1 MSLHYGKV
9 CRVLR
14 WPRNSVVVSRTHR
27 PAGTTCPAWLMGVV
41 QGPEVTTELTSWGG
55 LTVWLARPVRRGRWR
70 RLGLRWPR
78 NSFVVSRTHRRL
90 TRPVTRGWSASSRP
104 SSACRSV
111 THHGPP
117 TRSSIG
123 VASASLPPCCIVCSV
138 VACGSLSPSVTL
150 YSLHQSLLLST
161 LVYLQYIHV
170 HLQYRSTRST
180 LVLITFHFSTR

>member
-1 MSLHYGKV
+1 VSLHYCKV

-14 WPRNSVVVSRTHR
+14 WPRNSVVMSRTHR
-27 PAGTTCPAWLMGVV
+27 PADTTCPAWLMGVV
-41 QGPEVTTELTSWGG
+41 QGLEVTTELPSWGG
-55 LTVWLARPVRRGRWR
+55 LTVRLARPVRRGR
-70 RLGLRWPR
+70 
-78 NSFVVSRTHRRL
+78 
-90 TRPVTRGWSASSRP
+90 SASSRP

-111 THHGPP
+111 AHHGPP

-150 YSLHQSLLLST
+150 YRLHQSLLLST

-170 HLQYRSTRST
+170 HLQYRSTVQH
-180 LVLITFHFSTR
+180 VLH